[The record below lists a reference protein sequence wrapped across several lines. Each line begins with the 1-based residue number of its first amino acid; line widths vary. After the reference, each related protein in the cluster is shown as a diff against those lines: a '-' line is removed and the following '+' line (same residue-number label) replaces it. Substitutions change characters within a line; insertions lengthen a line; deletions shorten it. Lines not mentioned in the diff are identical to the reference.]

1 MVLSSG
7 EHGVKTLLFLTGG
20 PYFWPHQKTVR
31 LKYELLSEHF
41 EGFILSFVSRREWR
55 RVPVGRF
62 ELVGRWVSGRVYAML
77 PLRLFLRVLFT
88 LGAGL
93 RLHFLRRRI
102 DVIVAP
108 DPFLTGVL
116 AWILSLATRARF
128 IVEVNNDFQ
137 SPANWGVE
145 SRNVLTFLKSFYVR
159 LVTPF
164 VLNRAHGVRLLYP
177 TQVAGFRRLRNPE
190 KYACF
195 HDFVAT
201 RLFAS
206 TASVPHR
213 ILFVGHPWYTKGVDV
228 LLRAFGAVTPEYPD
242 YSLRIVGYLP
252 EREQHRDLFA
262 GNPRIEFVGPLMPDA
277 IIEQMRNCSVLVL
290 PSRSEGMPRVLIE
303 AMASGTP
310 IIASRVGGI
319 PHYISHGETGL
330 LFDRED
336 VDTLAKLLREVLGDA
351 THRRLL
357 GERGMR
363 YARTHLSDDC
373 YAEGMS
379 RLITRVA
386 GS

>member
-1 MVLSSG
+1 
-7 EHGVKTLLFLTGG
+7 VKTLLILTGG

-41 EGFILSFVSRREWR
+41 QGFILSFVSRKEWR
-55 RVPVGRF
+55 GVAIGHF
-62 ELVGRWVSGRVYAML
+62 ELIGRWISGRVYAML
-77 PLRLFLRVLFT
+77 PLRLLLRVLFT

-93 RLHFLRRRI
+93 RVHFLRRRI
-102 DVIVAP
+102 DVIIAP

-116 AWILSLATRARF
+116 AWILSLVTRARF

-145 SRNVLTFLKSFYVR
+145 SQNALTFLKSAYVR

-177 TQVAGFRRLRNPE
+177 TQVAGFRGLRNPE

-201 RLFAS
+201 RLFAPA
-206 TASVPHR
+206 ASAPR
-213 ILFVGHPWYTKGVDV
+213 RLLLVGHPWYTKGVDV
-228 LLRAFGAVTPEYPD
+228 LLRAFGVVSPEYPD

-252 EREQHRDLFA
+252 EREQHRALFE
-262 GNPRIEFVGPLMPDA
+262 GNPRIEFVGPLMPDLV
-277 IIEQMRNCSVLVL
+277 IEQMRDCAALVL

-319 PHYISHGETGL
+319 PHYITHGETGL
-330 LFDRED
+330 LFERED
-336 VDTLAKLLREVLGDA
+336 VDTLAKLLREVLRDA
-351 THRRLL
+351 THRHTL
-357 GERGMR
+357 GERGRR
-363 YARTHLSDDC
+363 YATTRLSDGL
-373 YAEGMS
+373 YVQSMQ
-379 RLITRVA
+379 RLIA
-386 GS
+386 GVTGS